1 MYPWLGGG
9 LGRLDRLRAAL
20 SFIST
25 RSTEGLLGAGST
37 PDTQPRAAR
46 KEGHVLFAPVL
57 AVESLQTW
65 EDETHR

>member
-1 MYPWLGGG
+1 M
-9 LGRLDRLRAAL
+9 RAAL
-20 SFIST
+20 SLVST

-65 EDETHR
+65 GDETHK

>member
-1 MYPWLGGG
+1 M
-9 LGRLDRLRAAL
+9 RAAL
-20 SFIST
+20 SLVST

-46 KEGHVLFAPVL
+46 KEGHILSAPVL

-65 EDETHR
+65 EDETHK